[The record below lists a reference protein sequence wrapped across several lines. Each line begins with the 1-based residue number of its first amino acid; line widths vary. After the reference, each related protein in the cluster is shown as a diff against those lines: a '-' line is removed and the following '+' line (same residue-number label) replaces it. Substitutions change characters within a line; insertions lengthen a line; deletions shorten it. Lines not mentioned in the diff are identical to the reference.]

1 MAAKKKPTTKKAP
14 TKKAAKGKRYTK
26 AEKAKILAFVE
37 SQGRGGQSKAAKKFG
52 VSPLTISNWRKSVGG
67 ATSKPKSQ
75 PKVTAKVTA
84 KASSDPWTKMVAIK
98 KDIDIMEAK
107 LAKKREELRKLA
119 SQL

>member
-14 TKKAAKGKRYTK
+14 SKKAAKGKRYTK

-37 SQGRGGQSKAAKKFG
+37 SEGRGGQSKAAKKFG
-52 VSPLTISNWRKSVGG
+52 VSPLTISNWRKSKGG
-67 ATSKPKSQ
+67 APSKPKAT
-75 PKVTAKVTA
+75 V

-107 LAKKREELRKLA
+107 LAKKKEELRKLA